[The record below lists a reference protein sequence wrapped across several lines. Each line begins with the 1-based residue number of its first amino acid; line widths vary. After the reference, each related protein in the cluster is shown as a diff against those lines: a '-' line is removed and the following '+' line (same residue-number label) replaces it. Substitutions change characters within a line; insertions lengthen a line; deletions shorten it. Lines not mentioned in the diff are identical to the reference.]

1 MIIHNYT
8 LLSMPVE
15 EGISGKARATGTLA
29 TLTLKTVNSPCHI
42 KAPVQALGEKNSGKE
57 A

>member
-1 MIIHNYT
+1 M
-8 LLSMPVE
+8 E
-15 EGISGKARATGTLA
+15 RARATGTLA

-42 KAPVQALGEKNSGKE
+42 KAPVQAPGEKNSGKE

>member
-1 MIIHNYT
+1 
-8 LLSMPVE
+8 MPEE

-42 KAPVQALGEKNSGKE
+42 KAPVQAYTGRKE
-57 A
+57 LWEGSMTS